1 MKQQLPIH
9 NFAADDEESKSM
21 PFKII
26 PLERKSKY
34 DTSVPHRH
42 NYYEVFFFLEGSGT
56 HFIDFENHTIS
67 THSIHFVSPGQV
79 HMVQRGLGSY
89 GYVILFSR
97 EFYYMNLKNNDVLFD
112 LPFLNNNTPR
122 PILDL
127 TKEEFET
134 FRHLLE
140 EIEKEYKTGGSL
152 KEEIIRS
159 YLNIILVQSK
169 RYFEKS
175 EEKNK
180 LKDSASSNL
189 FQRFRILLENN
200 FTTLHKP
207 SDYAEKLSITEKYLN
222 EVTKNLV
229 GKTVSEII
237 QERLVLEIKRLLLH
251 SDLSFKEIGYFL
263 SFDDP
268 SYFTRFFKK
277 HTGQTLSQFRD
288 ENRKKYQL

>member
-1 MKQQLPIH
+1 MKHQLPIH
-9 NFAADDEESKSM
+9 NFSTDDEESKSI
-21 PFKII
+21 PFKLI
-26 PLERKSKY
+26 PLERKSNY

-56 HFIDFENHTIS
+56 HFIDFENYNIS

-97 EFYYMNLKNNDVLFD
+97 DFYYMNLKNNDILFE
-112 LPFLNNNTPR
+112 LPFLNNNTAR

-127 TKEEFET
+127 SETDFSGFLQLVKEM
-134 FRHLLE
+134 
-140 EIEKEYKTGGSL
+140 EKEFMNGGKL
-152 KEEIIRS
+152 NEEIIRS
-159 YLNIILVQSK
+159 YLNIFLVQSK
-169 RYFEKS
+169 RYFERY
-175 EEKNK
+175 EDGYFA
-180 LKDSASSNL
+180 KDSSASSL

-200 FTTLHKP
+200 FSNLHKP
-207 SDYAEKLSITEKYLN
+207 CDYAEKLSITEKYLN

-237 QERLVLEIKRLLLH
+237 QERLILESKRLLLH

-263 SFDDP
+263 NFEDP

-277 HTGQTLSQFRD
+277 NTGQTLSQFRE
-288 ENRKKYQL
+288 ENCKKYQS